1 MKKIGDFF
9 GGSGFRGFGVSG
21 SMKKK
26 GDVMTKAVIHIIL
39 IGLLFAVFVGAM
51 NGKIGARGI
60 KQQVLE
66 KELALLIDASSEGSS
81 FEIMKKNLNGFVDD
95 VRIDEGRVFVDV
107 DGLRSIG
114 GYPYFSR
121 FDVDVERS
129 DSKFI
134 VRVG

>member
-1 MKKIGDFF
+1 MGAC
-9 GGSGFRGFGVSG
+9 RG
-21 SMKKK
+21 KK

-51 NGKIGARGI
+51 NGKVGERGV

-66 KELALLIDASSEGSS
+66 KELSLLIDASSEGSS
-81 FEIMKKNLNGFVDD
+81 FEIRKKNLNGFVDD
-95 VRIDEGRVFVDV
+95 VRIDSGRIFVDV

-121 FDVDVERS
+121 FNVDIEKS
-129 DSKFI
+129 ESKFV